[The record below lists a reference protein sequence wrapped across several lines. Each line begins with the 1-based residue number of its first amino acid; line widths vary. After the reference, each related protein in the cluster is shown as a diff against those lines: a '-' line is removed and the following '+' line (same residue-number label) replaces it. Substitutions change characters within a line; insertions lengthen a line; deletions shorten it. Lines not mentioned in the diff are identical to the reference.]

1 MALADITVDGI
12 NYTTDTTNNTA
23 IVTGPSDVSGS
34 IVIPATVNGFNVT
47 SITSAAF
54 TNATSLTTV
63 FIADG
68 QIPGVASPATNVD
81 FFGATGVNLLL
92 PPTPTT
98 FTLNDGS
105 TVEIVIVGELTS
117 SIYSSEAPVA
127 DITSVIIGQ
136 GVTSI
141 GFFAFSGATSL
152 TAISIP
158 EGVTSIG
165 NAAFQNASSL
175 TSIIIPE
182 GVTSIGAVA
191 FNGASSLTSITI
203 PEGVIS
209 IGDVV
214 FMGATSLTSITFGAN
229 SQLTSIGNA
238 AFQNASSLTAISI
251 PASVISIGNN
261 AFYEVT
267 SLTSVTFEENSQ
279 LTSIGRNAFN
289 ATSLTSFII
298 PASVTY
304 IGDGAFYVASSLT
317 SINIPA
323 SVSTIGDYAFYS
335 ASSLTSVT
343 FEANSQLTS
352 IGDYVFNSTT
362 ALTSVTFAEGSKLT
376 SIGNFAFQNATSL
389 TSIIIPEGVTS
400 MGYNAFYEVTSLTS
414 ITFEENSQLTS
425 IGSHAFYDASSLT
438 SINIP
443 ASVISIGEAVF
454 LVATSLTSVTFE
466 ENSQLTSIGRSAFYG
481 ASSLTSITIPASVA
495 SIGYEAFGHA
505 TSLTSV
511 TFEAN
516 SQLTTIGNNAFNGT
530 SLTSVVIADGQIP
543 GVASPATNVSFFGAT
558 GVNLFL
564 PVIPEPD
571 PLPADKVA
579 EIVNS
584 VPTVTIPDIVDETT
598 VISVEPPSAGLLT
611 TGTDIEKSQKRT
623 TFLNNLFANNSGL
636 DSTVGKVTIP
646 KEQLLG
652 ADSPIQASSVILK
665 KASNSEVAHDTLG
678 LPTGVAMYV
687 YMNINNFA
695 IFSTTAGKLKI
706 EKQSETMYG
715 IWENYVDS
723 NTPITKTMNVGESS
737 SFGKS
742 RYMVGGG
749 GVENVSD
756 TTDSGSG
763 GDGAGSSGPA
773 VPICFPAGTPVM
785 TNKGEVAIEK
795 LNPDVHKI
803 RGKRIVAITETSP
816 TFKYIIRI
824 EKDAL
829 GPNIPSRRTE
839 ISRDHEVF
847 YKGKMV
853 RSEDLVDKCEAVYR
867 IKYHGETLYNVL
879 MEKHD
884 NMMINN
890 LICETLHPNNI
901 MAKICGGKYTT
912 QEKKKLYNELN
923 NILAKNDI
931 SGCKKLYKYLCK

>member
-1 MALADITVDGI
+1 MASLADITVDGI

-63 FIADG
+63 VIADG
-68 QIPGVASPATNVD
+68 QLDGVVSPATNVS

-92 PPTPTT
+92 PPIPTT

-105 TVEIVIVGELTS
+105 TVDIDIVGELTS
-117 SIYSSEAPVA
+117 WSYSSEAPVA
-127 DITSVIIGQ
+127 DITSVIIG
-136 GVTSI
+136 GNVTSI
-141 GFFAFSGATSL
+141 GDGAFHTATSL
-152 TAISIP
+152 TSITIP
-158 EGVTSIG
+158 ASVTRIG
-165 NAAFQNASSL
+165 NSAFYGASSL
-175 TSIIIPE
+175 TEITIPE
-182 GVTSIGAVA
+182 GVTSIGANA

-203 PEGVIS
+203 PEGVTS
-209 IGDVV
+209 IGDYA
-214 FMGATSLTSITFGAN
+214 FYNATSLTSI
-229 SQLTSIGNA
+229 
-238 AFQNASSLTAISI
+238 
-251 PASVISIGNN
+251 
-261 AFYEVT
+261 
-267 SLTSVTFEENSQ
+267 TFEENSQ
-279 LTSIGRNAFN
+279 LTSIGEGAFWHTALTSITIPAGVTSIGDRVFSG
-289 ATSLTSFII
+289 ATSLTLI
-298 PASVTY
+298 
-304 IGDGAFYVASSLT
+304 
-317 SINIPA
+317 
-323 SVSTIGDYAFYS
+323 
-335 ASSLTSVT
+335 T
-343 FEANSQLTS
+343 FEENSQ
-352 IGDYVFNSTT
+352 
-362 ALTSVTFAEGSKLT
+362 LT
-376 SIGNFAFQNATSL
+376 SIGNFAFQEATSL
-389 TSIIIPEGVTS
+389 TSIIIPEGVIS
-400 MGYNAFYEVTSLTS
+400 IGYNAFYEVTSLTS

-425 IGSHAFYDASSLT
+425 IGDSAFYGASSLT
-438 SINIP
+438 SINMP
-443 ASVISIGEAVF
+443 ASLTSIEEAVF
-454 LVATSLTSVTFE
+454 MVATSLTSVTFE

-481 ASSLTSITIPASVA
+481 ASSLTSINMPASLT

-571 PLPADKVA
+571 PLPDEKVT

-584 VPTVTIPDIVDETT
+584 VPTVTMPNTVDETT
-598 VISVEPPSAGLLT
+598 VISVEPPQAGLLT

-636 DSTVGKVTIP
+636 ASTVGKVTIP

-715 IWENYVDS
+715 IWENYVGS

-803 RGKRIVAITETSP
+803 RGKRIVAITETRP

-853 RSEDLVDKCEAVYR
+853 RSEDLVDKCEGVCR